1 MPALQIRVT
10 EDQYKRLSLNA
21 IASGVSQS
29 DLVRGF
35 IEQMPDLHVVPVT
48 ANASSNPATP
58 AQAVATTTDATVL
71 PQAQGEPSTIGFSSS
86 QGVDALLAQRK
97 ATSIDELNRYMQS
110 PNASNESLPAVSELQ
125 PAAKRAAGN
134 MFLDKAAEYRSL

>member
-71 PQAQGEPSTIGFSSS
+71 PQAQGEPTSIGFSSE
-86 QGVDALLAQRK
+86 QAH
-97 ATSIDELNRYMQS
+97 
-110 PNASNESLPAVSELQ
+110 PVSTFARDWHQ
-125 PAAKRAAGN
+125 AN
-134 MFLDKAAEYRSL
+134 TRSL